1 MEDLSSEIEKVRVPV
16 PEGLPSEL
24 MFEYLANCRNSLHS
38 LKDALERRDYEYLR
52 VFGHRMKGCGGAYGF
67 SELTE
72 MGFRIERSAVHR
84 NDRELLDHTR
94 ALEEYLTRVEI
105 IAG

>member
-1 MEDLSSEIEKVRVPV
+1 
-16 PEGLPSEL
+16 
-24 MFEYLANCRNSLHS
+24 
-38 LKDALERRDYEYLR
+38 
-52 VFGHRMKGCGGAYGF
+52 
-67 SELTE
+67 